1 MKKLW
6 IKIVKLRGWKFVIPD
21 RAEHPEI
28 DRCVVAVAP
37 HTCIEDFFVGAAV
50 LMESKVN
57 FRIFMKKEFFNWF
70 TSPILHKLG
79 VIPVDRG
86 NRHNGLVDSAVKAF
100 KDNERMAIVI
110 TPEGTRKA
118 VKRWKR
124 GFYEIAV
131 QAQVPIYLCYMD
143 FAKKEAGYGPLF
155 YPTGDFQ
162 TDLPEMMKFYEGV
175 TAKFPELYN
184 KHCDAVPSK

>member
-1 MKKLW
+1 M
-6 IKIVKLRGWKFVIPD
+6 RGWKFVIPD
-21 RAEHPEI
+21 HKDRPEI

-50 LMESKVN
+50 LMNAKVN

-70 TSPILHKLG
+70 TGPILRKLG

-86 NRHNGLVDSAVKAF
+86 NTHNGLVEKAVEAF
-100 KDNERMAIVI
+100 KNNEKISIVL

-131 QAQVPIYLCYMD
+131 QANVPIMLAYMD
-143 FAKKEAGYGPLF
+143 FAKKEAGYGPTF
-155 YPTGDFQ
+155 YPSGNWED
-162 TDLPEMMKFYEGV
+162 DLPKIMKFYENITG
-175 TAKFPELYN
+175 KFPELYN
-184 KHCDAVPSK
+184 KECPYSAGVK